1 MNNGSLTK
9 NQIQQKSDAK
19 RGFRVK
25 SFKLK
30 IEDIA
35 YIEQVAKDLGL
46 TQNSLLIQAVTYFNH
61 HQDHIPQD
69 SQ

>member
-1 MNNGSLTK
+1 MNKESLTK

-35 YIEQVAKDLGL
+35 YIEQVARDRGL
-46 TQNSLLIQAVTYFNH
+46 SQNNLLIQAVTYFNNRKDAIQ
-61 HQDHIPQD
+61 QDTQ
-69 SQ
+69 